1 MSYLI
6 IALKKRVRSLET
18 MWYKRNTTHTGHNT
32 FGSQLTR
39 FHLMWFLLNALFG
52 NGPNSCTLHNFCSKS
67 LHIRNQ
73 KMRSVRTKCKIELLS
88 ILTFFPKETFLKHK
102 FSHMKCVVFH
112 ILTKYL
118 SKDLWRVKNR
128 MKIEPKI
135 VFGEHVSNLL
145 TQIKSRSWVSY
156 LYDGWLK

>member
-1 MSYLI
+1 MHYLEMVQI
-6 IALKKRVRSLET
+6 LVQYTIFAQNHCISGIKKCVQWEQSV
-18 MWYKRNTTHTGHNT
+18 K
-32 FGSQLTR
+32 
-39 FHLMWFLLNALFG
+39 LNFYLFW
-52 NGPNSCTLHNFCSKS
+52 H
-67 LHIRNQ
+67 
-73 KMRSVRTKCKIELLS
+73 
-88 ILTFFPKETFLKHK
+88 FFPKETFLKHK

-118 SKDLWRVKNR
+118 SKDLWRVKNS